1 MHTEWVWLDWVLP
14 LYAAVWVLLA
24 QAAWRVRTTPVGRG
38 FIALVGFASVS
49 WWLGLGA
56 LNGTGGEDQLWTRQA
71 FANALASSAALR
83 IALLAGRASRSLPLA
98 VEVGLWLPA
107 LAVGALG
114 HPIAVA
120 GWVAAAHAAA
130 AHQLHRAPR
139 RSWQSFDAALRGLC
153 FALLAA
159 GLVSSAAIAVAPL
172 RTASWAPAFCELGL
186 AIAFF
191 YGLPRLGLLA
201 QDRVQHRSVIE
212 AMSDGVLVV
221 DLDDRLLEVNQSA
234 RHILE
239 IEGESL
245 DLRPISS
252 VLAHHGD
259 RVELFR
265 GAIEGHTV
273 YAPRSPSRPD
283 DIRTYDLQLS
293 ALYDPQGAIQSRV
306 LVLRDISDRIDI
318 EEENRRPA
326 RHVRLVHEVSATVHE
341 TTTIEHGIQSA
352 LALVARTMEFPIG
365 HFLRSVGTDDGSHLV
380 ASGLV
385 YCGAAF
391 ADGAGRTGANPSA
404 AVDADSRVD
413 AESDA
418 GEEQAAF
425 SRGVVEFDPRGL
437 HWWKALGVELICT
450 IPVLIGGRLYGVFE
464 FFDAPG
470 RAIAQATSDL
480 LEHVGGIVGQAVEK
494 RLADERVRRFAY
506 RDDLTGL
513 PNRQHF
519 HQLLRSAVSLAGRGE
534 RRMALLFLDLDGF
547 KKVNDTLGHEVGDKL
562 LAEVACRFSK
572 VVRVSD
578 HLGRQSEA
586 AAESSSISRLG
597 GDEFTVLLT
606 EIHQPIDATLVADR
620 LLATLEDP
628 ITLAGQEVFMGTSIG
643 IAVFP
648 EDGGDAETLIRNADA
663 AMYFAKGRG
672 RNSYSFYSAEMNQS
686 QSQRLEME
694 SKLRAAI
701 EHEQFQIHYQPIFS
715 AATGC
720 VVAAEA
726 LVRWR
731 DAEWGAVP
739 PDKFIP
745 VAEETGL
752 IVALGQFVFRSVCE
766 QARRWRDERQS
777 LIRIG
782 VNVSGKQI
790 REPGMVEM
798 VRQALQDT
806 GVSPTQIEL
815 ELTESTIMQDDAL
828 TIQTLRDLKAMG
840 VGLALDDFG
849 TGYSS
854 LSYLRRFTIDRVK
867 IDRSFVSELP
877 GNASDAALTSA
888 IIAMAHGLRLEVVAE
903 GVETEAQARFLEL
916 RGCDELQGYLFGR
929 PCPAEEFVDF
939 LRARPPESREARDG
953 DEKIETSEG

>member
-1 MHTEWVWLDWVLP
+1 MHTDWVWLDWVLP
-14 LYAAVWVLLA
+14 LNAAVWVLLA
-24 QAAWRVRTTPVGRG
+24 QAAWRVRTTPIGRG

-49 WWLGLGA
+49 WVLGLGA
-56 LNGTGGEDQLWTRQA
+56 LTGTSGEDQLWARHA
-71 FANALASSAALR
+71 LANALASSAALR

-98 VEVGLWLPA
+98 LEVGLWLPA
-107 LAVGALG
+107 LAVAALG
-114 HPIAVA
+114 HPLAVA
-120 GWVAAAHAAA
+120 GWVATAHAAA
-130 AHQLHRAPR
+130 AHQLQRAPR
-139 RSWQSFDAALRGLC
+139 RSWQSLDAALRGLC
-153 FALLAA
+153 IALLAA
-159 GLVSSAAIAVAPL
+159 GLVSSAAIAFAPL
-172 RTASWAPAFCELGL
+172 RLASWAPAFCELGL
-186 AIAFF
+186 TIAFF

-234 RHILE
+234 RRILE
-239 IEGESL
+239 IKGVSL

-259 RVELFR
+259 LVELFR

-273 YAPRSPSRPD
+273 YAPRTPSRPD
-283 DIRTYDLQLS
+283 EIRTYDLQLS

-306 LVLRDISDRIDI
+306 LVLRDISDRIEI
-318 EEENRRPA
+318 EEENRRQA

-365 HFLRSVGTDDGSHLV
+365 HFLRSVGSDDGSHLV

-391 ADGAGRTGANPSA
+391 ADGAGRTGADPGA
-404 AVDADSRVD
+404 AAGAESGVD

-437 HWWKALGVELICT
+437 HWWKTLGVELICT

-470 RAIAQATSDL
+470 RAIPQATSDL
-480 LEHVGGIVGQAVEK
+480 LEHVGGIVGHAVEK

-586 AAESSSISRLG
+586 TAESSSISRLG

-606 EIHQPIDATLVADR
+606 EIHQPIDAALVADR

-628 ITLAGQEVFMGTSIG
+628 ITLAGQEIFMGTSIG

-686 QSQRLEME
+686 QSQRLEIE

-752 IVALGQFVFRSVCE
+752 IVGLGQFVFRSVCE

-877 GNASDAALTSA
+877 ENASDAALTSA

-939 LRARPPESREARDG
+939 LRARPPKSRAARG
-953 DEKIETSEG
+953 EDEKSETSEG

>member
-14 LYAAVWVLLA
+14 LCAAGLLLVA
-24 QAAWRVRTTPVGRG
+24 QAAWRVRTTPIGRG
-38 FIALVGFASVS
+38 FIALVGFASAS
-49 WWLGLGA
+49 GLLGVAGRIGA
-56 LNGTGGEDQLWTRQA
+56 GVEGHPWAFQA

-83 IALLAGRASRSLPLA
+83 IALLAGRTSRSLPWA
-98 VEVGLWLPA
+98 VELTLWLPA
-107 LAVGALG
+107 LAAASVG
-114 HPIAVA
+114 HPIAMA
-120 GWVAAAHAAA
+120 AWVAAAHAAA
-130 AHQLHRAPR
+130 AHRLQLAPR

-153 FALLAA
+153 IALLAA
-159 GLVSSAAIAVAPL
+159 GILAAAAIAFAPQG
-172 RTASWAPAFCELGL
+172 AGIWAPAVCELGL
-186 AIAFF
+186 AVAFF

-239 IEGESL
+239 IEAGDL
-245 DLRPISS
+245 DLRPLAS

-259 RVELFR
+259 LVELFR

-273 YAPRSPSRPD
+273 YAPRSPNRPD
-283 DIRTYDLQLS
+283 ETRTYDLQLS

-306 LVLRDISDRIDI
+306 LVLRDISDRIEI
-318 EEENRRPA
+318 EEENRRQA

-341 TTTIEHGIQSA
+341 TTTIEHGLESA
-352 LALVARTMEFPIG
+352 LALIARTMEFPVG
-365 HFLRSVGTDDGSHLV
+365 HFLRSAGTDEGSHLV

-385 YCGAAF
+385 YCGAAL
-391 ADGAGRTGANPSA
+391 AEDVNRMGSGAVATRGDASA
-404 AVDADSRVD
+404 EDEAQ
-413 AESDA
+413 AE
-418 GEEQAAF
+418 F

-437 HWWKALGVELICT
+437 HWWRALGVEVICT

-470 RAIAQATSDL
+470 RAIPQATSDL

-519 HQLLRSAVSLAGRGE
+519 HQLLRSAVSLAARGE

-547 KKVNDTLGHEVGDKL
+547 KKVNDTLGHEIGDKL

-578 HLGRQSEA
+578 HLGRQSESTP
-586 AAESSSISRLG
+586 ETSSSISRLG

-606 EIHQPIDATLVADR
+606 EIHQPIDAALVADR
-620 LLATLEDP
+620 LLATLEVP
-628 ITLAGQEVFMGTSIG
+628 ISLAGQEVFMGTSIG

-648 EDGGDAETLIRNADA
+648 EDGSDAETLIRNADA

-672 RNSYSFYSAEMNQS
+672 RNSYSFYSSEMNQS
-686 QSQRLEME
+686 QSQRLEIE

-701 EHEQFQIHYQPIFS
+701 EREQFQIHYQPILS
-715 AATGC
+715 AETGR

-752 IVALGQFVFRSVCE
+752 IVGLGQFVFRSVCE
-766 QARRWRDERQS
+766 QARRWRDEWQS
-777 LIRIG
+777 VIRIG

-798 VRQALQDT
+798 VREALRET

-828 TIQTLRDLKAMG
+828 TIQTLRQLKEMG

-888 IIAMAHGLRLEVVAE
+888 IIAMAHGLQLGVVAE

-939 LRARPPESREARDG
+939 LRARPVTVEEEKPEAPEDPKG
-953 DEKIETSEG
+953 